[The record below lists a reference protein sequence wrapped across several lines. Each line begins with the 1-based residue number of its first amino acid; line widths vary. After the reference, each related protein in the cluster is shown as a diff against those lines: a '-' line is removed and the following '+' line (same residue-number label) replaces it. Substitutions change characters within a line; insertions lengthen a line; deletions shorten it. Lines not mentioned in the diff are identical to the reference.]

1 MKRVISMGTSQK
13 DKIMEILG
21 VTAEEADEIL
31 AFDKAVDQGKPTDF
45 DLTKEQEKVAKKMR
59 QADRKK
65 PFIPDLKKRERKPNE
80 LKGSIISQIF
90 DFLNKNTAILFENI
104 EITNKERMIS
114 FSVGSE
120 KFEITLTQK
129 RKPKE

>member
-1 MKRVISMGTSQK
+1 MGASQK

-21 VTAEEADEIL
+21 VTAEEAEEIL
-31 AFDKAVDQGKPTDF
+31 AYDKAVDQGKPTDF

-65 PFIPDLKKRERKPNE
+65 PFVPDLKKRERKPNE
-80 LKGSIISQIF
+80 LKGLIIAQFFEFLSKNSQIMAQN
-90 DFLNKNTAILFENI
+90 LQIV
-104 EITNKERMIS
+104 NKERMIS
-114 FSVGSE
+114 FSVGDE
-120 KFEITLTQK
+120 KFEVTLIQK